1 MSLPKGFKDAND
13 MLKEG
18 KFVEFT
24 SCWWDSKTYTPAG
37 VINVFDKKEAFHNRK
52 KKPTIPFA
60 WEGVLWFRDAIATV
74 WDAAT
79 AWGG

>member
-1 MSLPKGFKDAND
+1 M
-13 MLKEG
+13 
-18 KFVEFT
+18 
-24 SCWWDSKTYTPAG
+24 SKTTGETCRTTGSGNDFFGKWLCKVG
-37 VINVFDKKEAFHNRK
+37 VNRSCLV
-52 KKPTIPFA
+52 TLALIPFA

>member
-1 MSLPKGFKDAND
+1 M
-13 MLKEG
+13 
-18 KFVEFT
+18 
-24 SCWWDSKTYTPAG
+24 SKTTGTCPTTGCGQDFVGKWLGKVG
-37 VINVFDKKEAFHNRK
+37 VTRSCLISLAL
-52 KKPTIPFA
+52 IPFA

>member
-1 MSLPKGFKDAND
+1 M
-13 MLKEG
+13 
-18 KFVEFT
+18 
-24 SCWWDSKTYTPAG
+24 SKTTGETCHTTGSGNDFFGKWLCKVG
-37 VINVFDKKEAFHNRK
+37 VNRSCLV
-52 KKPTIPFA
+52 TLALIPFA